1 MRKSPYM
8 DTNNTRKQM
17 KKKQLKLELES
28 ANSLISAMRTEL
40 EDYKEAYK
48 QVVEENI
55 NLVNKMDACF
65 VEKLANR
72 VKEVNPLDV
81 IDSLSIKSLVELDES
96 GVVYELD
103 GVALLSELRAEFK
116 EIRQEKGLE

>member
-1 MRKSPYM
+1 
-8 DTNNTRKQM
+8 M
-17 KKKQLKLELES
+17 KKKDLKLELES

-55 NLVNKMDACF
+55 NLVNKMDTCF
-65 VEKLANR
+65 VEKLVNK